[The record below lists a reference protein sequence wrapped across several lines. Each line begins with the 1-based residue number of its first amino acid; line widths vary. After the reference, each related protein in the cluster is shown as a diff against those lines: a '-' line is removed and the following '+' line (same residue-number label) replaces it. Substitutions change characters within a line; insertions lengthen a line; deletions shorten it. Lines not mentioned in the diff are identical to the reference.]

1 MDCCILP
8 ATTKRVAQNTCE
20 EVNEKIRERALQC
33 LSSEEDRSE
42 AVLSGKIEQLNE
54 EWDTERV
61 LETGAASFVLAAS
74 VAGYLK
80 SGCRCFLI
88 TGAVGAFLLQ
98 HALQGWCPSLP
109 IIRKCGVR
117 TAEEISNE
125 KIVLKLQRGDFS
137 NQTDQVEDLLA
148 MAEKQ

>member
-8 ATTKRVAQNTCE
+8 ATTNRVALNTCKE
-20 EVNEKIRERALQC
+20 INEQIREKTLHC

-42 AVLSGKIEQLNE
+42 SALSEKVKTLNK

-61 LETGAASFVLAAS
+61 IETGAASMVLAAS
-74 VAGYLK
+74 VMGYLK
-80 SGCRCFLI
+80 SSCRCFWI
-88 TGAVGAFLLQ
+88 TGAVGCFLLQ
-98 HALQGWCPSLP
+98 HALQGWCPTLP

-125 KIVLKLQRGDFS
+125 KTVLKLLRGDFV
-137 NQTDQVEDLLA
+137 NQTDQVDELLSL
-148 MAEKQ
+148 AEKQ